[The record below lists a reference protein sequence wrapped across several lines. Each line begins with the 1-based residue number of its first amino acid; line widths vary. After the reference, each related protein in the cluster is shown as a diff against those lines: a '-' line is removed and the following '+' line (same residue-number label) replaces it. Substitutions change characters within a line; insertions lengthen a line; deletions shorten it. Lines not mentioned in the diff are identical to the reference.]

1 MTRGRGVMVKRE
13 ESVRTNVKQSRKL
26 DMDCF
31 VAMLLAMT
39 RGRGGMV
46 ESVESLR
53 TNVKQSR
60 KVFFCCKKGNFVVLY
75 RVY

>member
-1 MTRGRGVMVKRE
+1 
-13 ESVRTNVKQSRKL
+13 
-26 DMDCF
+26 MDCF

-39 RGRGGMV
+39 RGRGVMV

-60 KVFFCCKKGNFVVLY
+60 MGSDVDCFVADAPRNDKGERGNGGE
-75 RVY
+75 